1 MKTIVQVYQNKIE
14 VKKSTFWAFLC
25 PFEEFKN
32 LLEKLKKDHPKAV
45 HFVYAYRILNEFN
58 QIIEDKNDDKE
69 PKGTSAMPALNVL
82 RGNELI
88 NTAVI
93 IVRYFGGIKLG
104 TGGLVRAYSEA
115 VSKVIE
121 NAILKPYEIQRTIK
135 ISINLK
141 VFSRFEYFFKK
152 FSISSKKEFKEDIVL
167 ITLYLNEIQEQEF
180 EIFLKNFSFKDFK
193 FLSV

>member
-1 MKTIVQVYQNKIE
+1 MKTIDQIYQNKIE
-14 VKKSTFWAFLC
+14 VKKSVFWAFLC
-25 PFEEFKN
+25 PFADFKD
-32 LLEKLKKDHPKAV
+32 LLERLKKEHLKAV
-45 HFVYAYRILNEFN
+45 HFVYAYRVLNEFN
-58 QIIEDKNDDKE
+58 QIVEDKNDDKE

-115 VSKVIE
+115 VNEVIKS
-121 NAILKPYEIQRTIK
+121 AILKSYEIQKTIK

-141 VFSRFEYFFKK
+141 TFSRFDYFLNK
-152 FSISSKKEFKEDIVL
+152 FAISSKKEFKEDIVL
-167 ITLYLNEIQEQEF
+167 ITLCLNEIQEQELK
-180 EIFLKNFSFKDFK
+180 IFLKNFSFKDFQ
-193 FLSV
+193 FL